1 MDNVTKETCRI
12 CGDEAYTIDVFGA
25 KFFYCPTC
33 QEGARRAEGD
43 LCPNGHEVTANQ
55 VEHWRRRLHD
65 AEF

>member
-43 LCPNGHEVTANQ
+43 L
-55 VEHWRRRLHD
+55 
-65 AEF
+65 